1 MRFPSAGSVGVL
13 IRDGKSLELQE
24 RPAASGIWYT
34 DGTTTVRGKGNDI
47 TIEGRVALTCKA
59 Q

>member
-1 MRFPSAGSVGVL
+1 MRFPSAGGVGVL
-13 IRDGKSLELQE
+13 IRDGNPLELQE

-34 DGTTTVRGKGNDI
+34 DGTITVRGKGNDI
-47 TIEGRVALTCKA
+47 TIEDRAALTCKA